1 MKWKVY
7 GRHVTICGK
16 QMETEDVPPPRIKIQ
31 HMRGIM
37 SWPKFESIYDQRN
50 EVKHRPTLFGA
61 FFLVL
66 FAMWQD
72 LTNNP
77 NRVIDTAKVEA
88 GNQKPRADDLNFQGR
103 FKLYKLS
110 FN

>member
-1 MKWKVY
+1 
-7 GRHVTICGK
+7 
-16 QMETEDVPPPRIKIQ
+16 
-31 HMRGIM
+31 M

-88 GNQKPRADDLNFQGR
+88 GLPRNPGR
-103 FKLYKLS
+103 MTTEF
-110 FN
+110 